1 MKLLTSVLVFLTFS
15 TFWESSVAFWGWGR
29 KKPTTTTT
37 EKPIAT
43 QVDLL
48 PEPGR
53 CGISLQNKIYGG
65 KKAEITD
72 FPWMVQIGYAKPN
85 NKTGYHCGGLF

>member
-1 MKLLTSVLVFLTFS
+1 M
-15 TFWESSVAFWGWGR
+15 
-29 KKPTTTTT
+29 
-37 EKPIAT
+37 
-43 QVDLL
+43 DLL